1 MRFEVRA
8 IGAEGVVFLALE
20 AANRDDARSQAAG
33 QGYTVL
39 GVRRKSGVAWRRDR
53 FPLLLFT
60 QELLAL
66 LNAGLGLVE
75 ALEALQQKH
84 QAEHTRKTLDAV
96 LAQIYEGKSFAVALE
111 SCAGD
116 FPRLY
121 IETVRASEKT
131 GGLPEALARFVG
143 YQAQLNLVRSTFVSA
158 SIYPALLIAV
168 GGLVTLF
175 LLGYVVPR
183 FSAIYTDL
191 GRDMPFASRLLL
203 QVGQIIDRHA
213 LAVLGVLV
221 AGVVTAVFAL
231 RQAEVRQRLV
241 RLIWRVPAIGERMR
255 IYQLARFYRT
265 AGMLLRGG
273 VTFTA
278 AGQMVMGLLDIGLRD
293 SLAGALREVREGK
306 PISDSMERHRLTT
319 PIALRMLQVG
329 ERSGD
334 MGGMM
339 ERVANFYDE
348 DLARWVEWF
357 TRLFEPLL
365 MIVIG
370 LVIGLVVL
378 LMYMPIFELAGSLQ

>member
-8 IGAEGVVFLALE
+8 VGPEGVVSLALD
-20 AANRDDARSQAAG
+20 AANGDDARSQASG

-39 GVRRKSGVAWRRDR
+39 GVRRKAGIAWRRDR

-75 ALEALQQKH
+75 ALEALQQRH
-84 QAEHTRKTLDAV
+84 QAAHTRKTLDSV
-96 LAQIYEGKSFAVALE
+96 LAQIYEGKSFAAALDA
-111 SCAGD
+111 CPGD

-131 GGLPEALARFVG
+131 GGLPEALGRFVG
-143 YQAQLNLVRSTFVSA
+143 YQAQLDVVRSKLVSA

-168 GGLVTLF
+168 GALVTLF

-183 FSAIYTDL
+183 FSVIYADF

-203 QVGQIIDRHA
+203 EIGQVIDRHS
-213 LAVLGVLV
+213 LALV
-221 AGVVTAVFAL
+221 ALLVAAVAGAAVAL
-231 RQAEVRQRLV
+231 RQSEIRQRLV
-241 RLIWRVPAIGERMR
+241 RVLWRIPALGERLR
-255 IYQLARFYRT
+255 VYQLARFYRT

-273 VTFTA
+273 VPFTA
-278 AGQMVMGLLDIGLRD
+278 AGQMVTALLDLGLRD
-293 SLAGALREVREGK
+293 SLARALQEVREGK
-306 PISDSMERHRLTT
+306 PISDSMERHQLTT
-319 PIALRMLQVG
+319 PIALRMLKVG

-339 ERVANFYDE
+339 ERVASFYDE
-348 DLARWVEWF
+348 ELARWIEWF

-365 MIVIG
+365 M
-370 LVIGLVVL
+370 LVIGLIIGMVVL